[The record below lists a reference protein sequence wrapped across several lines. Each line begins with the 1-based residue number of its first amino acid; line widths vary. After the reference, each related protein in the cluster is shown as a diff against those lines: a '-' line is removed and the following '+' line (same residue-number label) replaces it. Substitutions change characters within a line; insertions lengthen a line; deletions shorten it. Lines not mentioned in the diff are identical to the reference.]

1 MRRKRKNAYKFGDK
15 KHSRRGKVSLM
26 LAAVSLLAGIGMI
39 VFSIQSGG
47 HANEYIG
54 CAGVFTLMV
63 SIVSLIVGLMS
74 LGEDSYKLFP
84 VLGSVC
90 AGLVLAGW
98 VAVYVLGFY
107 SL

>member
-1 MRRKRKNAYKFGDK
+1 
-15 KHSRRGKVSLM
+15 
-26 LAAVSLLAGIGMI
+26 
-39 VFSIQSGG
+39 
-47 HANEYIG
+47 
-54 CAGVFTLMV
+54 MV

-107 SL
+107 TL

>member
-15 KHSRRGKVSLM
+15 KHSRRGKISLV
-26 LAAVSLLAGIGMI
+26 LDVLSLLAGIGMI
-39 VFSIQSGG
+39 AFSIQSGG
-47 HANEYIG
+47 NANVYIG
-54 CAGVFTLMV
+54 CAGLFTLMV

-74 LGEDSYKLFP
+74 LREDSYKLFP

-107 SL
+107 TL

>member
-15 KHSRRGKVSLM
+15 KHSRRGKISLV
-26 LAAVSLLAGIGMI
+26 LDVFSLLAGISM
-39 VFSIQSGG
+39 VAFSIQSGG
-47 HANEYIG
+47 HANVYIG
-54 CAGVFTLMV
+54 CAGLFMLMV

-90 AGLVLAGW
+90 AALALAGW

-107 SL
+107 TL